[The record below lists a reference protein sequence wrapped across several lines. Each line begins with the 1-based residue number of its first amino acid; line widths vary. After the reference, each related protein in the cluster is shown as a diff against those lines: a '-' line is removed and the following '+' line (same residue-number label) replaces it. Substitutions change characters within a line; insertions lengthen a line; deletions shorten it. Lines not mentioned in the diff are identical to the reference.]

1 MLVFVS
7 TGCLISLLCERLHR
21 ARNGQQ
27 LEAERLRTTLQ
38 SIGDGVIV
46 TDEAGRVISLNPVAE
61 GLTGWRDG
69 EARGRNLPE
78 VFRILNEDTR
88 SEVENPAIRAL
99 REGAIVGLANHTVL
113 VSKNG
118 DEHPID
124 DSAAPVRN
132 RRGDIIGSILVF
144 RDVAERRRTE
154 EALRRSEQELNDF
167 FENAS
172 VGLHWVGPDGI
183 IQRINQTELEMLGYS
198 AEECLG
204 HHISEF
210 HTDQAVI
217 TDILARLTAGEILK
231 NYPARLRCRNG
242 TVKDVLISSSV
253 LFDQGKFLHT
263 RCFTMDV
270 TDRRRASEMQGL
282 LAAVVESSEDAVIS
296 KSLDGHIMS
305 WNAGAQDMFGYSAEE
320 AIGRYV
326 GFLMPAELLQEE
338 QALLAR
344 VGRGERVTTF
354 ETVRCTKAGQRL
366 DVSLSLSP
374 IRNESGVIIG
384 ASSIAR
390 DIRRRKE
397 LEQTLRETDRRKDA
411 FLATLAHELRNPLA
425 PIRNSVATLRL
436 AKFDDPQ
443 LRRTSAIIERQVQQM
458 ARLLDDLL
466 DVSRITHD
474 KLELRREPVTI
485 QTLLSMAVET
495 SQPNIDEKG
504 QTLALA
510 LPSQPIYVDADA
522 TRIAQV
528 FSNILSNASKY
539 SQPGATIRVAAEA
552 SAAEVVVTTVD
563 EGIGISPEML
573 PTIFEMF
580 SQAPQALAHAPGGIG
595 IGLALVKGLV
605 ELHGGR
611 VTARSEG
618 VGHGST
624 FEVRLPAATAPRE
637 IAAHPEPE
645 RSLNGRRILVVDD
658 NRDGADSL
666 SMILEIGGHSVETSY
681 DGPSAVARA
690 ATFAPHVVFLDL
702 GMPGMDGFETARRIR
717 ALPQGATMTLIALTG
732 WGQDRDRHLTREAG
746 FDAHLV
752 KPIDP
757 TAIEE
762 FLATLPPR
770 TS

>member
-1 MLVFVS
+1 MATTPRFGYLIAVAATLAAAAFRLVLNALLANDLPYLTFFGAIMVAGWYGGFQPGLLATFLSTAATSSFFLAPRLALHQLRAGDIVGLLVFVA

-46 TDEAGRVISLNPVAE
+46 TDEAGRIISLNTVAE
-61 GLTGWRDG
+61 GLTGWRDT
-69 EARGRNLPE
+69 EAGGRALPD
-78 VFRILNEDTR
+78 VFRILNEETR
-88 SEVENPAIRAL
+88 REVENPALRAL
-99 REGAIVGLANHTVL
+99 REGAITGLANHTVL
-113 VSKNG
+113 VAKNG
-118 DEHPID
+118 EERPID

-132 RRGDIIGSILVF
+132 RSGEVIGSILVF
-144 RDVAERRRTE
+144 RDVAARRRT
-154 EALRRSEQELNDF
+154 N
-167 FENAS
+167 
-172 VGLHWVGPDGI
+172 
-183 IQRINQTELEMLGYS
+183 
-198 AEECLG
+198 
-204 HHISEF
+204 
-210 HTDQAVI
+210 
-217 TDILARLTAGEILK
+217 
-231 NYPARLRCRNG
+231 
-242 TVKDVLISSSV
+242 
-253 LFDQGKFLHT
+253 
-263 RCFTMDV
+263 
-270 TDRRRASEMQGL
+270 EMQGL

-296 KSLDGHIMS
+296 KSLEGHIMS
-305 WNAGAQDMFGYSAEE
+305 WNAGAQAMFGYSAEE

-326 GFLMPAELLQEE
+326 GFLMPEELLQEE

-354 ETVRCTKAGQRL
+354 ETVRCRKDGQRL

-397 LEQTLRETDRRKDA
+397 LERTLRETDRRKDA

-425 PIRNSVATLRL
+425 PIRNSVAALRL
-436 AKFDDPQ
+436 AKVDDPQ
-443 LRRTSAIIERQVQQM
+443 LRRTCAIIERQVQQM

-485 QTLLSMAVET
+485 QTLLNMAVET

-504 QTLALA
+504 QTLSLA
-510 LPSQPIYVDADA
+510 LPPQRIYVDADA

-539 SQPGATIRVAAEA
+539 SKPGATIRVAAEA
-552 SAAEVVVTTVD
+552 SAGEVVVTTVD
-563 EGIGISPEML
+563 DGIGISPEML

-580 SQAPQALAHAPGGIG
+580 SQAPQALAHAQGGIG
-595 IGLALVKGLV
+595 IGLALVRGLV

-611 VTARSEG
+611 VSAKSEG
-618 VGHGST
+618 AGRGST

-637 IAAHPEPE
+637 ISAQAEPE
-645 RSLNGRRILVVDD
+645 RRLDGQRILVVDD

-666 SMILEIGGHSVETSY
+666 SMILSMKGHSVETAY
-681 DGPSAVARA
+681 DGPSAVAQA

-702 GMPGMDGFETARRIR
+702 GMPGMDGFEAARRIR
-717 ALPQGATMTLIALTG
+717 ALPVGATMTLIALTG
-732 WGQDRDRHLTREAG
+732 WGQDRDRNLTREAG

-757 TAIEE
+757 LSIED
-762 FLATLPPR
+762 FLAALLPGR
-770 TS
+770 H